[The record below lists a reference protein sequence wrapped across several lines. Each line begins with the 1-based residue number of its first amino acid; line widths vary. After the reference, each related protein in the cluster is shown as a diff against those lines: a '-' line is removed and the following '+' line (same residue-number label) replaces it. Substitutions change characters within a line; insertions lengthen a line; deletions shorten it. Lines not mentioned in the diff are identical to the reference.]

1 MGGREKLF
9 RKGIAD
15 IKAYVPGKPMEDVMR
30 EFGLTEVVKLA
41 SNDPGPSPKAVE
53 AIRAALDSLNIYPD
67 GACLALTQK
76 LAAKLNVDPDG
87 IIFANGEITSLL
99 SFLKR
104 SSTGRRDDNG

>member
-41 SNDPGPSPKAVE
+41 SNENPLGPSPKAVE

-76 LAAKLNVDPDG
+76 LAAKLNVDQTG
-87 IIFANGEITSLL
+87 LSLPMA
-99 SFLKR
+99 R
-104 SSTGRRDDNG
+104 